1 MQPINWTLQVQTFHR
16 LRILH
21 VENVDLAIFG
31 GRECKW
37 RKYVDGLD
45 GQEIGSKLLL
55 EIILGL
61 TEEEAATVMPAAVSL
76 AWLDSFVRIGN
87 FALPSSQCIMRLIL
101 GTVDVAVRKIRL
113 TADTSVLAALGR
125 SPSKCSVFPVTAGV

>member
-1 MQPINWTLQVQTFHR
+1 MLIWPYSVVVNANGANMST
-16 LRILH
+16 
-21 VENVDLAIFG
+21 DLMAKRF
-31 GRECKW
+31 
-37 RKYVDGLD
+37 
-45 GQEIGSKLLL
+45 GSKLLL